1 MRVLT
6 LNIGSSTVKFAV
18 FDGARRA
25 ISGAVQRVWSN
36 SAELRATG
44 PDGIEHRE
52 PFARPEPVGAL
63 LKWLADRGHLEG
75 VAAVAHR
82 VVHGGDHFTD
92 SVEATPGVLATLQT
106 LVPFAP
112 LHQPQ
117 NIAGARAAYA
127 ALPDVPQVLCFD
139 TAFHATMPRV
149 ERAFGLP
156 RSYYDDGIKRYGFHG
171 LAYQSVVEHLR
182 EVAPQ
187 VAGGRVLMCH
197 LGSGASLCALRGGGS
212 VATTMGLTPL
222 DGLLMSTRAG
232 ALDPGVVLYLVRRAD
247 GNVDQVEHS
256 LTHHS
261 GFLAASGGT
270 YSDMRDLLASPAP
283 EAAEAVELFCYR
295 AAREAG
301 AMIAAM
307 EGLDAIAFSGG
318 IGENAPSIRA
328 RICEKLAWLGVS
340 LDPAANAAGAP
351 VLSAP
356 NSRVLVLRAPADEE
370 RVLAAEAR
378 KLLKHA

>member
-6 LNIGSSTVKFAV
+6 LNVGSATVKFAA
-18 FDGARRA
+18 FDGAARA
-25 ISGAVQRVWSN
+25 LSGTIQR
-36 SAELRATG
+36 AELRAAAAGT
-44 PDGIEHRE
+44 EHRE
-52 PFARPEPVGAL
+52 PFAHADPVGAL
-63 LKWLADRGHLEG
+63 LKWLADRGHLAG

-82 VVHGGDHFTD
+82 VVHGGDRFT
-92 SVEATPGVLATLQT
+92 APVLATPDVLAALDA

-117 NIAGARAAYA
+117 NVAGARAASA

-139 TAFHATMPRV
+139 TAFHATMPRA

-156 RSYYDDGIKRYGFHG
+156 REYFDRGVRRYGFHG
-171 LAYQSVVEHLR
+171 LAFQSVAEALR
-182 EVAPQ
+182 EAAPH

-197 LGSGASLCALRGGGS
+197 LGSGASLCALRNGVS

-232 ALDPGVVLYLVRRAD
+232 ALDPGAVLYLLREAN
-247 GNVDQVEHS
+247 GNPDSVEQ
-256 LTHHS
+256 L
-261 GFLAASGGT
+261 LAHYCGLLGASGISG
-270 YSDMRDLLASPAP
+270 DMRDLLASPAP

-295 AAREAG
+295 VAREAG

-307 EGLDAIAFSGG
+307 EGLDAVAFSGG
-318 IGENAPSIRA
+318 IGENAPAIRA
-328 RICEKLAWLGVS
+328 RVCEKLAWLGVA
-340 LDPAANAAGAP
+340 LDPVANAAGAP

-370 RVLAAEAR
+370 RVLAAATR
-378 KLLKHA
+378 AVLKRD